1 MACRSIEQF
10 SLARSTDDRSVA
22 NEAAQYI
29 VVSSRC
35 GANPSSGKN
44 ELVVIAYIYRC
55 AAGVCTYR
63 LLFSYISSF
72 AAPSDCVASEQVQS
86 PVSWLAWRAVDSR
99 FARAR
104 PPRIPTAQPGRRLL
118 SRRSHSRLHFAV
130 AFQSSSTIVH
140 VFRYHFA
147 SYHGLR
153 TVRSTIFDV

>member
-104 PPRIPTAQPGRRLL
+104 PPRTLHCAARPATALSPFPLPFALCSRFPELIDDCSRFSLPLRFL
-118 SRRSHSRLHFAV
+118 SRPKNC
-130 AFQSSSTIVH
+130 
-140 VFRYHFA
+140 
-147 SYHGLR
+147 
-153 TVRSTIFDV
+153 